1 MFSLL
6 KHRTSEGA
14 NKKYEKNGTKTPI
27 ITPVVLN
34 TFTSKTLLF
43 KLKLS
48 IFMIID
54 SIQEIAIKN
63 HISI

>member
-6 KHRTSEGA
+6 KHRTSEGT
-14 NKKYEKNGTKTPI
+14 NKKYEKNGTKTPT

-48 IFMIID
+48 ISMIIG

>member
-6 KHRTSEGA
+6 KDRTSEGT

-48 IFMIID
+48 ISMIIG

-63 HISI
+63 RISI

>member
-6 KHRTSEGA
+6 KHRTSEGT

-48 IFMIID
+48 IPMIID

-63 HISI
+63 QISI